1 MIETVE
7 VPTRPNLDDYGQLAF
22 LSAAVQKLRNE
33 ARPLLRQL
41 RGRKVWM
48 INSTAQG
55 GGVAEMLPKVVSL
68 LRDLGVITDWAVI
81 KTDNAD
87 FFRFTKRMHNLIHG
101 EGDPK
106 ITSEEQAIYDKTSR
120 QLADELSPKIN
131 PTDIL
136 VVHDPQPL
144 GVGSLIKERIK
155 NPMIWRCHIGLDRD
169 VVQTRA
175 VWSFLRPYVMP
186 YDQVVFSA
194 HEYIPDYLTHRSS
207 IIHPAIDPLS
217 DKNREL
223 SLHRVVEVLCNAS
236 IAAPFQPV
244 LDRKFAAPARR
255 LLPDGTF
262 GSPVEGGDFGLLYR
276 PIITQISRWDRLKGF
291 APLLEAFVRLK
302 TRLHEGQ
309 YDRDPM
315 HRKRLGITRLVL
327 AGPDTESVQDDPEAL
342 DVLKELCSQY
352 ASLDK
357 EMQQDVML
365 LTLPM
370 LSRRENALMV
380 NALQRCSTIVVQNSI
395 QEGFGLTVTEAM
407 WKRISVLGSNACGI
421 RQQIQEG
428 VDGKTL
434 SSPDDPDD
442 VAKALDEM
450 LQDPDTRHLWGRN
463 AQRRVHEMF
472 LVFQQVASWL
482 RVLASVSAGQMT
494 GRVKN
499 K

>member
-1 MIETVE
+1 
-7 VPTRPNLDDYGQLAF
+7 
-22 LSAAVQKLRNE
+22 
-33 ARPLLRQL
+33 
-41 RGRKVWM
+41 M

-55 GGVAEMLPKVVSL
+55 GGIAEMLPKVISL
-68 LRDLGVITDWAVI
+68 LRDLGVNAVWDVI

-106 ITSEEQAIYDKTSR
+106 ITSEEQAVYEQISQ
-120 QLADELSPKIN
+120 QLAHELSPNID

-144 GVGSLIKERIK
+144 AVGSLIKERLK

-169 VVQTRA
+169 VEQTQA
-175 VWSFLRPYVMP
+175 AWSFLRPYVTL
-186 YDQVVFSA
+186 YDQAIFSA
-194 HEYIPDYLTHRSS
+194 HEYIPDYPTHRSS
-207 IIHPAIDPLS
+207 LIHPGIDPLS

-236 IAAPFQPV
+236 MAAPIQPV
-244 LDRKFAAPARR
+244 LEQNFAESARR
-255 LLPDGTF
+255 VLPDGTF
-262 GSPVEGGDFGLLYR
+262 GSPFQGGDFGLLYR
-276 PIITQISRWDRLKGF
+276 PIITQISRWDRLKRF

-302 TRLHEGQ
+302 NRLREGQ
-309 YDRDPM
+309 YDRDPI
-315 HRKRLGITRLVL
+315 HRKRLEIARLVL
-327 AGPDTESVQDDPEAL
+327 AGPDAESVQDDPEAL

-352 ASLDK
+352 TSLDK
-357 EMQQDVML
+357 EMQQDIML

-370 LSRRENALMV
+370 VSRRENALMV

-395 QEGFGLTVTEAM
+395 REGFGLTITEAM

-428 VDGKTL
+428 VDGKIL
-434 SSPDDPDD
+434 YSPDDPDE

-450 LQDPDTRHLWGRN
+450 LQYPDIRHSWGRN

-472 LVFQQVASWL
+472 LVFNQVASWL
-482 RVLASVSAGQMT
+482 RALASVS
-494 GRVKN
+494 RR
-499 K
+499 